1 MIFEVV
7 IPNLGATGSDVVID
21 NWLVKPGDYVEAGR
35 PLFVVSTD
43 KATVEVEA
51 FRNGYIR
58 EFLVEPG
65 TRIPLGAVVALMT
78 DDGPRKETG
87 IPRILASPLA
97 RRLAREAGIPLENI
111 TGSGKKGQ
119 ILRQDVQ
126 QAIDSQQRS
135 ESAFTGVGIEG
146 KGVSVAVTGMRRS
159 IAQRTQLSKSEI
171 PHYYASVTIDMSE
184 AKSFLSEIKVYAKR
198 KGWSAPTITDL
209 SIRAAALALSQSP
222 QINAS
227 FQGEEIFYFDYINI
241 GLVIGLP
248 EGILVPVIHY
258 ADRKSLYT
266 LAAMT
271 TRLKEKVKTGTI
283 SDQDLN
289 GGTFTISNLGM
300 FGLDSFTAVINP
312 PEAGILA
319 LGAVKQVPAV
329 WNGQIVPRWLMTAV
343 LSVDHRV
350 VDGIVAARFLD
361 EFRQLLEHPVVLT
374 LAAPEDI
381 SE

>member
-1 MIFEVV
+1 
-7 IPNLGATGSDVVID
+7 
-21 NWLVKPGDYVEAGR
+21 
-35 PLFVVSTD
+35 
-43 KATVEVEA
+43 
-51 FRNGYIR
+51 
-58 EFLVEPG
+58 
-65 TRIPLGAVVALMT
+65 
-78 DDGPRKETG
+78 
-87 IPRILASPLA
+87 
-97 RRLAREAGIPLENI
+97 
-111 TGSGKKGQ
+111 
-119 ILRQDVQ
+119 
-126 QAIDSQQRS
+126 
-135 ESAFTGVGIEG
+135 
-146 KGVSVAVTGMRRS
+146 
-159 IAQRTQLSKSEI
+159 
-171 PHYYASVTIDMSE
+171 MSE

-227 FQGEEIFYFDYINI
+227 FQGEEIIYFDYINI

-329 WNGQIVPRWLMTAV
+329 WNGHIVPRWLMTAV

-374 LAAPEDI
+374 LVAPEDI